1 MSPGNLASNPRLL
14 KEADALHSAGYDVT
28 TVVSDFSDSVR
39 AFDDELAA
47 RAPWRVVRI
56 GRQRGLNLRA
66 EASALIARAMGGTV
80 PVGLACRAA
89 GGAPVGALMRAV
101 RAIEADLYV
110 AHYIAALPAAADA
123 ARRHGALLGFDA
135 EDFHSGEGIGA
146 AGEDFRMKMVAAVEQ
161 ATLPRCDYSTAAS
174 PLIGRAYAERYGV
187 SPTTILN
194 VFPLAMAPRQPKT
207 RERSPGPAGL
217 KAYWFSQ
224 TIGLDRGLQAF
235 VQAMAL
241 TKCRVTLDIRGN
253 NRWGHGDRLM
263 KLAGELG
270 IADRLRLLP
279 LASPDEMVR
288 LAADY
293 DVGLSLETDIS
304 DSRQYCLTNKIFT
317 YLLAGIP
324 MVLSDTPA
332 QRTLAVDL
340 GRAASVVSLA
350 EPAAMASALDR
361 LCDTEGALAEAMAT
375 AWRLGRERYNWEVE
389 QRLLLDAVAN
399 AFEAAHAGPSWRH

>member
-14 KEADALHSAGYDVT
+14 KEAEALYSAGYDVT
-28 TVVSDFSDSVR
+28 TVTSDFSESVR
-39 AFDDELAA
+39 VFDDELVA

-56 GRQRGLNLRA
+56 ARQRGLNLRSA
-66 EASALIARAMGGTV
+66 ASAFVARTMGTMV

-89 GGAPVGALMRAV
+89 GGAPVAAMIRAV

-110 AHYIAALPAAADA
+110 AHYVAALPAAADA
-123 ARRHGALLGFDA
+123 ARQHGALLGFDA
-135 EDFHSGEGIGA
+135 EDFHSGEG
-146 AGEDFRMKMVAAVEQ
+146 AGDDFRMKMVAAVEQ
-161 ATLPRCDYSTAAS
+161 STVPRCDYSTAAS

-194 VFPLAMAPRQPKT
+194 VFPLAMAPQQPGPRK
-207 RERSPGPAGL
+207 RSPAGL

-241 TKCRVTLDIRGN
+241 AKCRVTLDLRGS
-253 NRWGHGDRLM
+253 NRWGHGDALM
-263 KLAGELG
+263 RLAGELG
-270 IADRLRLLP
+270 VADRVRLLP
-279 LASPDEMVR
+279 LAAPDEMVR

-293 DVGLSLETDIS
+293 DLGLSLETDIS
-304 DSRQYCLTNKIFT
+304 ESRNYCLTNKIFT

-324 MVLSDTPA
+324 MMLSDTPA
-332 QRTLAVDL
+332 QRALADDL
-340 GRAASVVSLA
+340 GRAATVVSLA
-350 EPAAMASALDR
+350 EPAAMASALD
-361 LCDTEGALAEAMAT
+361 LMCDTEGALEVAMAT

-389 QRLLLDAVAN
+389 QRLLLAAVAN
-399 AFEAAHAGPSWRH
+399 AFEAAPVSRARRY

>member
-28 TVVSDFSDSVR
+28 TVISDFSESTR
-39 AFDDELAA
+39 AFDDELVA
-47 RAPWRVVRI
+47 RVRWRVVRI
-56 GRQRGLNLRA
+56 ARQRGLNLRSA
-66 EASALIARAMGGTV
+66 ASALIARSLGGMV

-89 GGAPVGALMRAV
+89 GGAPVGAMMSAV

-110 AHYIAALPAAADA
+110 AHYVAALPAAAGA

-135 EDFHSGEGIGA
+135 EDFHSGEGGEGA
-146 AGEDFRMKMVAAVEQ
+146 GDEFRMKMVAAVEQ
-161 ATLPRCDYSTAAS
+161 STLPRCDYSTAAS

-194 VFPLAMAPRQPKT
+194 VFPLAMAPRQP
-207 RERSPGPAGL
+207 RPGERSPAQL

-224 TIGLDRGLQAF
+224 TSGLDRGLQAF

-241 TKCRVTLDIRGN
+241 ARCRVTLDIRGS
-253 NRWGHGDRLM
+253 NRWGHGDTLM
-263 KLAGELG
+263 RLAGELG
-270 IADRLRLLP
+270 IDDRVRLLP
-279 LASPDEMVR
+279 LAAPDEMVR

-293 DVGLSLETDIS
+293 DLGLSLETDIS
-304 DSRQYCLTNKIFT
+304 ESRKYCLTNKIFT

-324 MVLSDTPA
+324 MMLSDTPA
-332 QRTLAVDL
+332 QRALAADL
-340 GRAASVVSLA
+340 GRAATVVSLA
-350 EPAAMASALDR
+350 EPAAMASALD
-361 LCDTEGALAEAMAT
+361 LMCDTEGALEEAMVT

-389 QRLLLDAVAN
+389 QRLLIAAVAG
-399 AFEAAHAGPSWRH
+399 AFEGASAGPSWRH